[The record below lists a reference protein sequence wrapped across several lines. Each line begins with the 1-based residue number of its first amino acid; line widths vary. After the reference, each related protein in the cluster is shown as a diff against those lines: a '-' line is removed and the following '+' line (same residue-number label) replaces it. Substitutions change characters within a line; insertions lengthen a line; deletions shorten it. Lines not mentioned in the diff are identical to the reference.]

1 MTVDLNNDAPIDETS
16 PDTASWLA
24 KLQGNILRSHGRAR
38 SVCILFSLGIDRAQA
53 ATGLAGLARRY
64 VTSALRQFQ
73 DAQNHRQFGVP
84 GPLFGSLVL
93 SASGYRALGYH
104 PGRLFPEPREAG
116 GPAAAFADGMKLK
129 AVADFKDPPVTAWQ
143 APYAG
148 DIDAMLLL
156 ADDDG
161 AHLLR
166 TTSRALDRIAQFG
179 QVCAVE
185 HGQMLRNDEGRPIE
199 HFGFVDGIS
208 QPLYLRS
215 DFTYGADGQPV
226 ADRNGS
232 PLASWDPFEPLRRV
246 LVRDTGVG
254 DPEAH
259 GSFLV
264 FRKLEQDVAGFRR
277 REAELATVL
286 AARGYDSSVAA
297 ALIVGR
303 FRNGAPI
310 ALTAQETAALASAND
325 FQYAADYL
333 GNMCP
338 HFAHIRKVNPRGDA
352 LRRQRLPDNLTE
364 SERQRR
370 ITRRGIPYGSRE
382 SSKDVGLLFMCFQAS
397 IRRQFA
403 FIQRAWVN
411 DQAFV
416 MGLTGVD
423 PVIGQGA
430 TIPQRWPTGYG
441 STDYVEFPFRDVV
454 TMRGGEY
461 FFAPSLPFFASLG
474 LRR

>member
-1 MTVDLNNDAPIDETS
+1 MTVDLNNDVPFDETS
-16 PDTASWLA
+16 PDAAPWLA
-24 KLQGNILRSHGRAR
+24 KLQGNILRSHGRER
-38 SVCILFSLGIDRAQA
+38 SVCIFFSLGPDPAQA
-53 ATGLAGLARRY
+53 ATGLASLARRY

-84 GPLFGSLVL
+84 GPLFGSLLL

-129 AVADFKDPPVTAWQ
+129 AVADFKDPPVAAWQ

-148 DIDAMLLL
+148 TLDAMLLL
-156 ADDDG
+156 ADNDG
-161 AHLLR
+161 GHLLR
-166 TTSRALDRIAQFG
+166 KATRAVARIAQFG

-185 HGQMLRNDEGRPIE
+185 HGQMLRNDAGRPIE

-215 DFTYGADGQPV
+215 DFTYGPDDQPF

-232 PLASWDPFEPLRRV
+232 SLASWHPFEPLRRV

-264 FRKLEQDVAGFRR
+264 FRKLEQDVAGFRE

-286 AARGYDSSVAA
+286 AARGHDRRVAA
-297 ALIVGR
+297 ALVVGR

-310 ALTAQETAALASAND
+310 TLTAQETAALGNAND
-325 FQYAADYL
+325 FQYATDRR
-333 GNMCP
+333 GNICP

-352 LRRQRLPDNLTE
+352 LRLQSLDE
-364 SERQRR
+364 EHKEVERKRR
-370 ITRRGIPYGSRE
+370 ITRRGIPYGSTSTPE
-382 SSKDVGLLFMCFQAS
+382 GAGLLFMCFQAS

-403 FIQRAWVN
+403 FIQREWVN
-411 DQAFV
+411 SEAFL

-423 PVIGQGA
+423 TMIGQGA
-430 TIPQRWPTGYG
+430 TVEHSWPTRDGN
-441 STDYVEFPFRDVV
+441 TKHLEFGFHGFVK
-454 TMRGGEY
+454 MRGGEY

-474 LRR
+474 IRR